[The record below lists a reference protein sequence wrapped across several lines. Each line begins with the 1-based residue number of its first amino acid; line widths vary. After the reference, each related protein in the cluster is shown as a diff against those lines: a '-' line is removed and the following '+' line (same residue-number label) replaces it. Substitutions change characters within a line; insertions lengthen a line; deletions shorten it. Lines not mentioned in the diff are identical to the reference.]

1 MRGENLGVGEGHVD
15 FGGSS
20 VVHMAGGVMA
30 FVTGALLGPRR
41 GEYNADGTVNAIPVH
56 NIPMALIGTFI
67 LAFGW
72 FGFNAGST
80 LAGSDLR
87 IGVIA
92 TNTMLAGAAGGVTS
106 MLYMWLKHGTPDPS
120 MMTNGTLAGFASI

>member
-1 MRGENLGVGEGHVD
+1 MT
-15 FGGSS
+15 
-20 VVHMAGGVMA
+20 GGVMA
-30 FVTGALLGPRR
+30 FVTAALLGPRR
-41 GEYNADGTVNAIPVH
+41 GKYNADGSVNAIPGH

-92 TNTMLAGAAGGVTS
+92 TNTMLAGGAGSITA
-106 MLYMWLKHGTPDPS
+106 LLHMWRKYNKRDPPVV
-120 MMTNGTLAGFASI
+120 AH

>member
-1 MRGENLGVGEGHVD
+1 MT
-15 FGGSS
+15 
-20 VVHMAGGVMA
+20 GGVMA
-30 FVTGALLGPRR
+30 FVTAMLLGPRR
-41 GEYNADGTVNAIPVH
+41 GKYSPDGTVNAIPGH
-56 NIPMALIGTFI
+56 NIPMALVGTFI

-92 TNTMLAGAAGGVTS
+92 TNTMLAGAAGG
-106 MLYMWLKHGTPDPS
+106 GTPLLFIWGQDGKPPPPLLADGAPPGAGAVPGPPPFLSPPS
-120 MMTNGTLAGFASI
+120 AGAVRRAPG